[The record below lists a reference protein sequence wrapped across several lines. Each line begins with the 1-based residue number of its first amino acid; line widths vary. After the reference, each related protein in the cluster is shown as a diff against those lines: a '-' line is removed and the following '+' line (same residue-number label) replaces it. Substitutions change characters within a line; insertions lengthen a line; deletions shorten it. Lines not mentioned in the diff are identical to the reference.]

1 MNSLEWSLFQPHP
14 SPPLHPLQ
22 TDLGHGAKPSGYYV
36 RRPCGLFVAPW
47 PQSAPELK
55 RVCELFELLGILLAK
70 CIQDGRR
77 IDLPLASPFFKLMCT
92 PPAPTPDV
100 DWEHGNHDNCGEGY
114 EDRRLS
120 ELESNDVTKGD
131 VMEGNN
137 KEEASVPELLSATDS
152 CPWFEGILGPAD
164 LAEVDPVR
172 AKFLAQLKL
181 LVEQRDTMERST
193 QLSQEEKESLIRS
206 LTLPPEK
213 GNESGAKLEDL
224 WYEHFL

>member
-1 MNSLEWSLFQPHP
+1 M
-14 SPPLHPLQ
+14 
-22 TDLGHGAKPSGYYV
+22 

-77 IDLPLASPFFKLMCT
+77 VDLPLASPFFKLMCT
-92 PPAPTPDV
+92 PSNPTPDV
-100 DWEHGNHDNCGEGY
+100 DWEHGNHDNSGEGL

-120 ELESNDVTKGD
+120 ELESNDVMKEDG
-131 VMEGNN
+131 VEGNN
-137 KEEASVPELLSATDS
+137 KDEASVPSHHDHEEPSAADP

-164 LAEVDPVR
+164 LEEVDPLR
-172 AKFLAQLKL
+172 AKFLAQLRL
-181 LVEQRDTMERST
+181 LVEQRDRILRNAT
-193 QLSQEEKESLIRS
+193 LSQGEKERQIRS
-206 LTLPPEK
+206 LTLSPEK

-224 WYEHFL
+224 WYERSLHGHGFNIPYMVMALTFPTWSWL